1 MTQQKDN
8 LLNQGEAPESTGRP
22 TLSALRGRH
31 AEPSPAHGREP
42 GHASP
47 GDARGVRPCPHRA
60 TSDRHVGLGP
70 SADGSDPAPLFS
82 QQIRACSA
90 NSDVEEQWQLFPCEK
105 MGSQTDVCFTR
116 ENLGTRFWKHF
127 VRGRCEATVDTAHGL
142 PPSGP
147 KGWRRGAPW
156 KPTRAWSGEPPGTAP
171 WKCGPGTLNKGNW
184 DAWLTRGCPPRARPA
199 LELGC
204 GTGWNRR
211 PRASAPRVQPSSGPA
226 RAPRPSGVPGH
237 RAGRWCPGGSV
248 TGPVCVPRPRSWAC
262 SL

>member
-1 MTQQKDN
+1 MPCVAATRSPPP
-8 LLNQGEAPESTGRP
+8 LTAES
-22 TLSALRGRH
+22 
-31 AEPSPAHGREP
+31 
-42 GHASP
+42 
-47 GDARGVRPCPHRA
+47 RA
-60 TSDRHVGLGP
+60 TLPLETRVGSGP
-70 SADGSDPAPLFS
+70 ALTARPQTGTWALVQVQMGAILPPLFS
-82 QQIRACSA
+82 QQIRACFA

-142 PPSGP
+142 PPSGR
-147 KGWRRGAPW
+147 KGWRQGAPW

-226 RAPRPSGVPGH
+226 RTPRPSGVPGH